1 MLKMIPGPARAA
13 GLALMVQ
20 LLFFP
25 VPSALAAG
33 TGPALAVATASA
45 AATGSGGRVLRV
57 AGTINFDDL
66 LQFSFPAGLVV
77 HQGADYA
84 IFQATGEVL
93 EGSSPSAADGINASE
108 VSALLQAGSPA
119 GSEAALGRIDGNGVV
134 VALPARFSTG
144 VATVFFYA
152 FLDNTM
158 FISNAV
164 NVSLP

>member
-1 MLKMIPGPARAA
+1 MLKTIPVLTGIGAVV
-13 GLALMVQ
+13 LSVH
-20 LLFFP
+20 LLFLR
-25 VPSALAAG
+25 VPSVQAAG
-33 TGPALAVATASA
+33 TGPALAVASASA

-57 AGTINFDDL
+57 AGTLNFDDL
-66 LQFSFPAGLVV
+66 LQFSFPAGLLV

-93 EGSSPSAADGINASE
+93 EGSSASAADGVSASE
-108 VSALLQAGSPA
+108 VSSLLQAGSPA
-119 GSEAALGRIDGNGVV
+119 GAEAALGRIDGSGVV
-134 VALPARFSTG
+134 VALPARFASG